1 MSARGDF
8 GKPPLSVGVS
18 LTATGASSMAQP
30 SRRRAGFTLVELL
43 VVIGIIA
50 VLISLLLPALQK
62 AREAANRAACLSNL
76 HQISLLLVMYAN
88 QNKDQVP
95 LGYSGG
101 NGGGAESSNYWLS
114 RASGAGGFPD
124 PETATTSRVRYMGL
138 GLLFKANLVKEGS
151 GRVFYC
157 PSVQDLDFAYDGPQN
172 PWPPSAGS
180 CRSGFGCRTSTNNLT
195 PTVAGTRGTDA
206 LYWTTG
212 STAFSLFNP
221 LKLNPANGVPTGIA
235 TDAQPFLK
243 LSKLKNKAIV
253 NDLSSTIIRVDRA
266 HKKGVNVLYANGAAK
281 WVQREVIQ
289 KQAVLSTTNAAQD
302 YYQDQMWFNMD
313 AEQQLYP

>member
-1 MSARGDF
+1 M
-8 GKPPLSVGVS
+8 
-18 LTATGASSMAQP
+18 THP
-30 SRRRAGFTLVELL
+30 SRPRAGSSPAGFTLVELL

-62 AREAANRAACLSNL
+62 AREAANRTACLSNL

-101 NGGGAESSNYWLS
+101 GGGGAESSNYWLS
-114 RASGAGGFPD
+114 RGSGAGGFPD
-124 PETATTSRVRYMGL
+124 PDTISTGARVRYMGL

-151 GRVFYC
+151 GKVFYC
-157 PSVQDLDFAYDGPQN
+157 PSVQDLDFGYEAPQN

-180 CRSGFGCRTSTNNLT
+180 CRSGYGCRTSTNN
-195 PTVAGTRGTDA
+195 PDATVPGSRGTDG

-212 STAFSLFNP
+212 SGAFTLFDP
-221 LKLNPANGVPTGIA
+221 LKLDPADGKPVDAKTL
-235 TDAQPFLK
+235 AQPFLK

-266 HKKGVNVLYANGAAK
+266 HRKGVNVLYANGSAK
-281 WVQREVIQ
+281 WLQREIIE
-289 KQAVLSTTNAAQD
+289 KQAVLSSTSAAQD